1 MKGEIVKHKIVA
13 DVMTRDVVSVRLDT
27 PMRDVVNAL
36 GDHGVSGVPVLDMRR
51 HVVGVVTEADLM
63 VEQAAVGGVVG
74 PAMRHRLQRQ
84 AVTGAMART
93 AAELMTSPAV
103 TLEPGA
109 RLTAAAATMARR
121 GVKRLPVVDDDQQ
134 LIGIISRRDV
144 LSVYRRSDAELAE
157 DIRSEVLRMTI
168 RTTSDQVRA
177 EVVDGVVTLRG
188 TVPHRMLIAIVIAL
202 TEAIEGVVDVRNEL
216 IAADAVGSS
225 QNAS

>member
-1 MKGEIVKHKIVA
+1 MKHRIVA

-27 PMRDVVNAL
+27 PMPDVVNAL
-36 GDHGVSGVPVLDMRR
+36 VDHGVSGVPVLDMRR
-51 HVVGVVTEADLM
+51 HVVGVVTEADLI
-63 VEQAAVGGVVG
+63 VKQAAVGGVVG
-74 PAMRHRLQRQ
+74 PAMRHRLRRQ
-84 AVTGAMART
+84 AVTGTMART

-121 GVKRLPVVDDDQQ
+121 GVKRLPIVDADQQ
-134 LIGIISRRDV
+134 LVGIISRRDV
-144 LSVYRRSDAELAE
+144 LSVYRRSNEELAE
-157 DIRSEVLRMTI
+157 DIRNEVLRMTI
-168 RTTSDQVRA
+168 RTTFEQVQV

-188 TVPHRMLIAIVIAL
+188 TVPNRMLIAIVIAL